1 MLYKACVVAFLA
13 GADAFQAGAPMG
25 VSSRMGALQ
34 MAARQ
39 TPHGGKLIDLFVADK
54 AAAVAS
60 ADMTIELTD
69 RQSCD
74 VELLNNGGL
83 SPLTGFL
90 NEDAYTSVVETMKLP
105 DGNILGLPIVMD
117 TNDDSIEIGKKV
129 LSPTRA
135 PTWPS

>member
-1 MLYKACVVAFLA
+1 
-13 GADAFQAGAPMG
+13 
-25 VSSRMGALQ
+25 

-39 TPHGGKLIDLFVADK
+39 TPHGGTLIDLFAADAEK
-54 AAAVAS
+54 AALAAS
-60 ADMTIELTD
+60 ADKTIEITE

-74 VELLNNGGL
+74 VELLCNGGL

-117 TNDDSIEIGKKV
+117 TDDDSIEIGQKLLLKFGGV
-129 LSPTRA
+129 D
-135 PTWPS
+135 